1 MSKGTLFG
9 ASSHGASP
17 SGTSRYFSV
26 DIGLIH
32 FVGLDLNAPETTP
45 RTIGLDAGQL
55 AWLAADL
62 AAADANRAAV
72 PWIVVTSHFPMY
84 LSSAAAGEPA
94 HGADSAR
101 WYLSDEAEAAVPGVD
116 GTLPESRSCGANGEG
131 PGCRTVDDVRSGHT
145 LTLEPLLH
153 EFGVDFYAAGHSHL
167 YGVTWPMAN
176 GTATQKDYIEPKATI
191 YITEGN
197 GGVPGAPGV
206 HKFTKPAADYMR
218 IGATGGAH
226 GRMIATN
233 GTVLTY
239 EHVFNNGN
247 GGAGE
252 VMEQWSVVQ
261 HKHGTFPSAA
271 VSIR

>member
-116 GTLPESRSCGANGEG
+116 GTATSTSFWDHFSCISQLDGAPHDMLSLRTAYAYPMLVGACNPMTLCPIHIFRHAAGVAVLRRERRG
-131 PGCRTVDDVRSGHT
+131 PGLPDRGRRPVGPHVDARAIASRVWGGLLCCRPQPPLRRDMVFFDLGLILRISRAMLSFMPPHT
-145 LTLEPLLH
+145 RCR
-153 EFGVDFYAAGHSHL
+153 
-167 YGVTWPMAN
+167 
-176 GTATQKDYIEPKATI
+176 
-191 YITEGN
+191 
-197 GGVPGAPGV
+197 VPC
-206 HKFTKPAADYMR
+206 
-218 IGATGGAH
+218 
-226 GRMIATN
+226 
-233 GTVLTY
+233 
-239 EHVFNNGN
+239 
-247 GGAGE
+247 
-252 VMEQWSVVQ
+252 
-261 HKHGTFPSAA
+261 PS
-271 VSIR
+271 